1 MKQNSYQLQ
10 KFGMQLSPLTSN
22 HLAQVLAWRNDESVR
37 QNMLNTTIIKAE
49 EHQAWFRRVCDSDT
63 EFHFIISYKNSDIG
77 AANIKLSGNDAGE
90 AGLYLCDE
98 DVKGSAYAFL
108 PSLML
113 LEFGFEQLSLDK
125 IAAIVLP
132 HNKAALRFNLNQG
145 YKIIDETSERIK
157 MQVSADNF
165 KNYKLKYYR
174 FFDR

>member
-1 MKQNSYQLQ
+1 MKQNSYHLQ

-22 HLAQVLAWRNDESVR
+22 HLAQVLTWRNDESVR
-37 QNMLNTTIIKAE
+37 QNMLNTSIIKAQ
-49 EHQAWFRRVCDSDT
+49 EHQAWLKRICGSET

-77 AANIKLSGNDAGE
+77 VANIKLSGKNAGE

-98 DVKGSAYAFL
+98 EVKGSAYAFL

-113 LEFGFEQLSLDK
+113 LEFGFEHLGLKK
-125 IAAIVLP
+125 IDATVLP

-145 YKIIDETSERIK
+145 YKIIEETSEHIK

-165 KNYKLKYYR
+165 NHYKLKYYR